1 MKIMA
6 SSPITSWQIDG
17 ETMETV
23 TDFLFLDS
31 TITADGDC
39 SHEIKKMLA
48 PWKKSLINLD
58 SVLKS
63 RDITLPTKVC
73 IVKAMIF
80 PLVMYGCE
88 SWTIKKAEPRNWCF
102 QIVVLEKT
110 LESPLD
116 CKIKSGNPKGNQ
128 YWVFIGSVHWF
139 WSWSSK
145 PLATL
150 CDKLPHW
157 KRPWCGERLKAGGE
171 VDNRRWDGWM
181 ASLTRWMWVWAS
193 FGRWWWD
200 KAAWHAEVHEVAKT
214 QTWLRDWTKL
224 SSMLEKRKIYT
235 SAKITF
241 WTRYLFDSFIKE
253 M

>member
-1 MKIMA
+1 MKSYEKYRQHIKKQRHYFA
-6 SSPITSWQIDG
+6 NKDLSSQSYG
-17 ETMETV
+17 
-23 TDFLFLDS
+23 F
-31 TITADGDC
+31 AC
-39 SHEIKKMLA
+39 SHVWM
-48 PWKKSLINLD
+48 WDLD
-58 SVLKS
+58 HKEKWVLK
-63 RDITLPTKVC
+63 
-73 IVKAMIF
+73 
-80 PLVMYGCE
+80 
-88 SWTIKKAEPRNWCF
+88 NWCF
-102 QIVVLEKT
+102 WTVVLAKT

-157 KRPWCGERLKAGGE
+157 KRPWCWERLKAGGE